1 MSNEVLSKRHKRLLS
16 SLLFVLEQKLE
27 NIEHMLNHSPENAS
41 YSIDQDLTNQQKEYL
56 AAACKELKKVM
67 KQVVDKLELNK
78 RKFSQ
83 AQYISTIQS
92 QMWENISDAFSDKLK
107 GYGKKVVSD
116 AKETDQYI
124 QSISDQ
130 IDKLRV

>member
-1 MSNEVLSKRHKRLLS
+1 MSNEVLSKRHRRLLS
-16 SLLFVLEQKLE
+16 SLLFVLEQKIE
-27 NIEHMLNHSPENAS
+27 DIEHVLNHSPENAS
-41 YSIDQDLTNQQKEYL
+41 YSIDQDLTSQQKEYL
-56 AAACKELKKVM
+56 ASICIELKKVM
-67 KQVVDKLELNK
+67 KHVVDKLDLNK

-116 AKETDQYI
+116 AKETDPYI
-124 QSISDQ
+124 QMISDQ
-130 IDKLRV
+130 IDKLKI

>member
-1 MSNEVLSKRHKRLLS
+1 MSNEVLSKRHRRLLS
-16 SLLFVLEQKLE
+16 SLLFVLEQKIE
-27 NIEHMLNHSPENAS
+27 DIEHVLNHSPENAS
-41 YSIDQDLTNQQKEYL
+41 YSIDQDLTSQQKEYL
-56 AAACKELKKVM
+56 ASICIELKKVM
-67 KQVVDKLELNK
+67 KHVVDKLDLKK

-116 AKETDQYI
+116 AKETDPYI
-124 QSISDQ
+124 QMISDQ
-130 IDKLRV
+130 IDKLKI